1 MSLID
6 ILEAL
11 NLAKN
16 VWQVLSFRA
25 GVTLTDN
32 EIKDIMKVIR
42 SLENRGIQL
51 KGTIRKIT
59 NQKGGF
65 LIFLRP
71 LITTGLPLMKSVLTP
86 LTKRVLLPLGLSA
99 GMSAAD
105 AAIQKK
111 TYGSRTTALI
121 TSNEEME
128 DIIKIVKSLE
138 ESGLLI
144 KGISET
150 IKNEAKEQ
158 KGGFLSMLLGTLVC
172 INRKRSNKSR
182 QRRD

>member
-1 MSLID
+1 
-6 ILEAL
+6 
-11 NLAKN
+11 
-16 VWQVLSFRA
+16 
-25 GVTLTDN
+25 
-32 EIKDIMKVIR
+32 
-42 SLENRGIQL
+42 
-51 KGTIRKIT
+51 
-59 NQKGGF
+59 
-65 LIFLRP
+65 
-71 LITTGLPLMKSVLTP
+71 
-86 LTKRVLLPLGLSA
+86 
-99 GMSAAD
+99 MSAAD

-111 TYGSRTTALI
+111 TYGSCTTALI

-144 KGISET
+144 KRISET

-172 INRKRSNKSR
+172 INRKRSNNSR